1 MSFRRL
7 TLVLATCLIATFSIG
22 AFAQAAKV
30 PTIYTYYK
38 CNSKKTFCNASVYT
52 NASNKSAY
60 AISATAKC
68 SDGTILSAASSGAV
82 KIKHGKFSFKT
93 TVSTYEKADP
103 STSVSGN
110 ATVSGSVS
118 KKSSAKVKYS
128 VDKVSSNCSKVKSG
142 HFKLKYGGVAHGG

>member
-30 PTIYTYYK
+30 PTIYTYSK

-52 NASNKSAY
+52 NGSNTSTY
-60 AISATAKC
+60 AVSVVAKC
-68 SDGTILSAASSGAV
+68 SDGTIFSASSPSQE
-82 KIKHGKFSFKT
+82 KIKNGKFSFKT

-103 STSVSGN
+103 SKPVSGT
-110 ATVSGSVS
+110 AKISGSVS

-128 VDKVSSNCSKVKSG
+128 VDHVSSNCSRVKSG
-142 HFKLKYGGVAHGG
+142 HFKLKYSGISHGG